1 MVWLEVDM
9 SQEEDKSESSE
20 FKALKPFWNCTVCTF
35 ENKSESFKC
44 KMCHVRRGSSSRQSS
59 INPLLATQQYRAT
72 SHQKKHHLSKQ
83 KDSQIKNKKLNTKV
97 SRGGG
102 KRSRASQAAKI
113 SNIDRKSGRS
123 LAITVNNVTV
133 TFTEYKL
140 KPKKSG
146 TASGKKS
153 KKSALDFLPQCLVP
167 SEIDSSSKSSFTS
180 QSESLQ
186 SYTDGVSNDK
196 TESNGVDQ

>member
-1 MVWLEVDM
+1 M
-9 SQEEDKSESSE
+9 SQEEDKSENSE
-20 FKALKPFWNCTVCTF
+20 FKTLKPYWNCPLCTF
-35 ENKSESFKC
+35 ENKAESFKC

-59 INPLLATQQYRAT
+59 INPLLATQQYRPT
-72 SHQKKHHLSKQ
+72 SHQNQKKHHLAKQ
-83 KDSQIKNKKLNTKV
+83 KDPLNKNKKQNIKV
-97 SRGGG
+97 GRLG
-102 KRSRASQAAKI
+102 KRSKQAHTAKI

-140 KPKKSG
+140 KPKKTSMN
-146 TASGKKS
+146 KKN
-153 KKSALDFLPQCLVP
+153 KSTVFLPQCLVA

-186 SYTDGVSNDK
+186 SYTDIVSNDK
-196 TESNGVDQ
+196 TESNGIDQ

>member
-1 MVWLEVDM
+1 MM

-20 FKALKPFWNCTVCTF
+20 FKTLKPYWNCTVCTF

-59 INPLLATQQYRAT
+59 INPLLATQQYRPT
-72 SHQKKHHLSKQ
+72 SHQNQKKHHLSKQ
-83 KDSQIKNKKLNTKV
+83 KDPLNKNKKQSIKIG
-97 SRGGG
+97 RGG
-102 KRSRASQAAKI
+102 KRSRASHAAKI

-140 KPKKSG
+140 KPKK
-146 TASGKKS
+146 TNPGKKS
-153 KKSALDFLPQCLVP
+153 KKNVLDFLPQCLVA

-196 TESNGVDQ
+196 IESNGIDQ

>member
-1 MVWLEVDM
+1 M
-9 SQEEDKSESSE
+9 SQEEDKSENSE
-20 FKALKPFWNCTVCTF
+20 FKTLKPYWNCPLCTF
-35 ENKSESFKC
+35 ENKAESFKC

-59 INPLLATQQYRAT
+59 INPVLATQQYRPT
-72 SHQKKHHLSKQ
+72 SHQNHKKHHLSKQ
-83 KDSQIKNKKLNTKV
+83 KDPSSKNKNKQNVKV
-97 SRGGG
+97 GRLG
-102 KRSRASQAAKI
+102 KRSKQAHTAKI

-140 KPKKSG
+140 KPKK
-146 TASGKKS
+146 TNNVNKKS
-153 KKSALDFLPQCLVP
+153 KSSVFLPQCLVP

-186 SYTDGVSNDK
+186 SYTDVVSNDK
-196 TESNGVDQ
+196 IESNGIDQ

>member
-1 MVWLEVDM
+1 M
-9 SQEEDKSESSE
+9 SQEEDKSENSE
-20 FKALKPFWNCTVCTF
+20 FKTLKPYWNCPLCTF
-35 ENKSESFKC
+35 ENKAESFKC

-59 INPLLATQQYRAT
+59 INPLLATQQYRPT
-72 SHQKKHHLSKQ
+72 SHQNQKKHHLAKQ
-83 KDSQIKNKKLNTKV
+83 KEPSNKNKKQNIKV
-97 SRGGG
+97 GRLG
-102 KRSRASQAAKI
+102 KRNKQAHTAKI

-140 KPKKSG
+140 KPKK
-146 TASGKKS
+146 TNVNKKT
-153 KKSALDFLPQCLVP
+153 KSSVFLPQCLVP

-186 SYTDGVSNDK
+186 SYTDITNEK
-196 TESNGVDQ
+196 IESNGVDQ

>member
-1 MVWLEVDM
+1 M
-9 SQEEDKSESSE
+9 SQEEDKSESSD
-20 FKALKPFWNCTVCTF
+20 FKPLKPYWNCTVCTF

-59 INPLLATQQYRAT
+59 INPLLATQQYRPAA
-72 SHQKKHHLSKQ
+72 HLNQKKHHLVKQ
-83 KDSQIKNKKLNTKV
+83 
-97 SRGGG
+97 REPGG
-102 KRSRASQAAKI
+102 KGKRQGVKMGRAGKRRQAHAAKI

-140 KPKKSG
+140 KPKK
-146 TASGKKS
+146 TNPNKKN
-153 KKSALDFLPQCLVP
+153 KKNALDFLPQCLVA

-186 SYTDGVSNDK
+186 SYTDGISNDK
-196 TESNGVDQ
+196 MESNGIDQ